1 MSLTLTLVIGISSA
15 MPIRHDRGADGESI
29 QILLSLHTAQFVQ
42 LQQARYVTAVTSQA
56 SSIAKFVYLPHDG
69 KIVHFLYFY
78 NRENFLYFEEVST
91 ASSNETNLKINTSR
105 FHNDNETETSKSGLN
120 SEDDTD
126 IKSSGKEFASNGTV
140 CYLVIVQDENETETS
155 TSGFNSEDDAD
166 IKSSGNES
174 SASSDAASLVLLVG
188 ELVPE
193 SDRIQHYQWKEEV
206 VVDEYG
212 IHYTY
217 SVTLEN
223 GTACY
228 LAFEQDGKPV
238 ENPCLEKEELSTR
251 AQFVLYPT
259 F

>member
-29 QILLSLHTAQFVQ
+29 EILLSLHTAQFVQ
-42 LQQARYVTAVTSQA
+42 LQQARYVTAVTSQN

-78 NRENFLYFEEVST
+78 NRESFLHFST
-91 ASSNETNLKINTSR
+91 ASSNETNLKINTSQ

-120 SEDDTD
+120 SDDDAD

-166 IKSSGNES
+166 IKFSSGNES

-193 SDRIQHYQWKEEV
+193 SDKIQHYQWNEELV
-206 VVDEYG
+206 VGNYG
-212 IHYTY
+212 IHYIY
-217 SVTLEN
+217 SVTLED
-223 GTACY
+223 GTVCY
-228 LAFEQDGKPV
+228 LAFEHDGKPV

-251 AQFVLYPT
+251 AQFVLYPA